1 MSDSDFE
8 RSGSDADKFERENR
22 DGSDDDFEESDGEG
36 KRPGTPP
43 PLQRTKRETQRY
55 AKADILEVRIDKAA
69 AARRAKRKADFIRRG
84 TFGEFREKDPA
95 QKSHK
100 QIQEEKRNAWK
111 LERWDK
117 LYQRQGKKSLD
128 QQRAAHRALRE
139 AQEEAKARRRAVG
152 SSRGR
157 RKNRSRGVSRAR
169 VHELSRPKKIIRPK
183 FASPDDAKH
192 CTFRPKITAYQSES
206 KDDDV
211 GAPGSSE
218 RFQQYLNRI
227 EAKEEARQRSLK
239 LKIGEKA
246 YKARLDKKTCNE
258 CGEAQSYDEFTNKR
272 NYCACG
278 GKFVTSKDYE
288 RRMAQFHARM
298 EADHARKKERMRAI
312 VQNRRQ
318 EVLSRSF
325 VHKRRGSPEE
335 DTREWKHVQRGFL
348 ERMKK
353 QETERRRRLEA
364 TREKYRSKERGEAEA
379 ARRKAIALRAR
390 TSRRNQRA

>member
-22 DGSDDDFEESDGEG
+22 DGSDNDFEESDGEG

-95 QKSHK
+95 RKSHK

-128 QQRAAHRALRE
+128 QQRAARRALRE
-139 AQEEAKARRRAVG
+139 AQEEAEARRRAVG

-169 VHELSRPKKIIRPK
+169 VHELSRPKKIIQPK

-192 CTFRPKITAYQSES
+192 CTFRPKITA
-206 KDDDV
+206 
-211 GAPGSSE
+211 
-218 RFQQYLNRI
+218 
-227 EAKEEARQRSLK
+227 
-239 LKIGEKA
+239 
-246 YKARLDKKTCNE
+246 
-258 CGEAQSYDEFTNKR
+258 
-272 NYCACG
+272 
-278 GKFVTSKDYE
+278 
-288 RRMAQFHARM
+288 
-298 EADHARKKERMRAI
+298 
-312 VQNRRQ
+312 
-318 EVLSRSF
+318 
-325 VHKRRGSPEE
+325 
-335 DTREWKHVQRGFL
+335 
-348 ERMKK
+348 
-353 QETERRRRLEA
+353 
-364 TREKYRSKERGEAEA
+364 
-379 ARRKAIALRAR
+379 
-390 TSRRNQRA
+390 